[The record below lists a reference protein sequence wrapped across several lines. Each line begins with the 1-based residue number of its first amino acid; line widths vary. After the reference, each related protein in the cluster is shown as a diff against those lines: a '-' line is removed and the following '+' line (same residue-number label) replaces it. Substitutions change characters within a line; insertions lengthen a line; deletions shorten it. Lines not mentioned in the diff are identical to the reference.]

1 MKKAQFVDWP
11 CPEKVPKGKKEKSV
25 VVWTTPAR
33 DYLIVDIHEK
43 GKHRYRYVMFA
54 ETGEYNDY
62 DYSAKKWERTKLD
75 DLISESMYSRW
86 LGASDVKERA
96 NLKVQTE
103 AENMLTYNRYC
114 SDDIF
119 RKIETAETEFCTNQ
133 RNDAEDRRQQRIRE
147 KMLTVPPVPSDFEDW
162 FFRVSGLDELNYLI
176 YDEAS
181 ERYKCTKCGKKI
193 PAGKG
198 IKNLKRTACPECGAE
213 VTPRRNRNQ
222 LRITVEG
229 HAALFQRIDNYT
241 VVQRDID
248 LEAVY
253 DVNGRHLTMS
263 EAQRMFYEW
272 KWKDCGKKYD
282 RRLYYAQYERTDRR
296 GLYEAET
303 GFDWKRNPYNRMCF
317 DAYLYPSDFLSD
329 LAGSELEGKAYM
341 LKAVAE
347 SFSCVNVARMMTCT
361 SHEDSC
367 RTVEMAAKLGFRRI
381 LREAFA
387 ERRWWEDIGHSLYG
401 AAGETINFL
410 MDMPKQERNRLRMID
425 GSHIAYDWLMYAKE
439 KRMSISD
446 EMLRFLDEAQIGTD
460 ALKKLPEVISAGK
473 LMHYIRRQQEESYPG
488 RNAKDVYSQW
498 LDYLGMEQ
506 KLEKNLQDEMILW
519 PRELKKRHAAAVE
532 ECREKE
538 AYLMAKANLERAQ
551 ARERE
556 ICEKFPNAAA
566 VLEKIRDRFA
576 FEDEEYLIR
585 VPDGLYEISQEG
597 YALHHCVGSSD
608 RYFERMD
615 REETYICF
623 LRKKEEP
630 DAPFYTVEVEP
641 GGTIRQHRG
650 MYDEEPELDKVKP
663 FLKKWQQHLHKQL
676 TDRDKELAEMSRAGR
691 EKSLAERL
699 LIGGK
704 TDRVYKGLMED
715 LMEIKEALQA

>member
-1 MKKAQFVDWP
+1 MKKAQFVNWP
-11 CPEKVPKGKKEKSV
+11 CPERVPKGSKEKSV
-25 VVWTTPAR
+25 VVWTTL
-33 DYLIVDIHEK
+33 DHEYLIVDLHEK

-62 DYSAKKWERTKLD
+62 DYNAKKWEREKLETIIFGGRSYYYW
-75 DLISESMYSRW
+75 ISTSKVQ
-86 LGASDVKERA
+86 GNA
-96 NLKVQTE
+96 NLKVQAE
-103 AENMLTYNRYC
+103 AKKALKSTY
-114 SDDIF
+114 SEDVF
-119 RKIETAETEFCTNQ
+119 RQIESEESEFSRNQ
-133 RNDAEDRRQQRIRE
+133 RISAEDRRQQRIRE
-147 KMLTVPPVPSDFEDW
+147 KMLMVPPIPADFEDW

-176 YDEAS
+176 YDE
-181 ERYKCTKCGKKI
+181 ENEHYKCTACGKKI

-198 IKNLKRTACPECGAE
+198 IRNLKRTVCPECGTE

-222 LRITVEG
+222 LTITVEG
-229 HAALFQRIDNYT
+229 HVALFQKIDHYT

-272 KWKDCGKKYD
+272 KWKDCGKKND
-282 RRLYYAQYERTDRR
+282 RRLYYAQYMRTDRR
-296 GLYEAET
+296 GLYEIET
-303 GFDWKRNPYNRMCF
+303 GFDWKSNPCGRRSF
-317 DAYLYPSDFLSD
+317 DAYLYPSNFVDD
-329 LAGSELEGKAYM
+329 LKGSELEDKAYM

-347 SFSCVNVARMMTCT
+347 SFSCVNVARMVTCT
-361 SHEDSC
+361 AYEDSC

-381 LREAFA
+381 LREAFTD
-387 ERRWWEDIGHSLYG
+387 RRWWEDISHDLYG
-401 AAGETINFL
+401 TNGETINFL
-410 MDMPKQERNRLRMID
+410 MSMPKQERNRLRMID
-425 GSHIAYDWLMYAKE
+425 GSHIAYDWLLYARENK
-439 KRMSISD
+439 MHISD

-460 ALKKLPEVISAGK
+460 DLKKLPGVISAGK
-473 LMHYIRRQQEESYPG
+473 LMHYIRRQQEESYKG
-488 RNAKDVYSQW
+488 RSAKDVYSQW
-498 LDYLGMEQ
+498 LDYLEMEQ
-506 KLEKNLQDEMILW
+506 KLDKNLADDMILW

-556 ICEKFPNAAA
+556 ICEKFPNAAE
-566 VLEKIRDRFA
+566 VLEKIRERFA
-576 FEDEEYLIR
+576 FEDDTYLIR
-585 VPDGLYEISQEG
+585 VPAGLYEISQEG

-623 LRKKEEP
+623 LRKKEAP

-691 EKSLAERL
+691 EKSLKERL
-699 LIGGK
+699 MIGGEM
-704 TDRVYKGLMED
+704 DRVYRGLMED